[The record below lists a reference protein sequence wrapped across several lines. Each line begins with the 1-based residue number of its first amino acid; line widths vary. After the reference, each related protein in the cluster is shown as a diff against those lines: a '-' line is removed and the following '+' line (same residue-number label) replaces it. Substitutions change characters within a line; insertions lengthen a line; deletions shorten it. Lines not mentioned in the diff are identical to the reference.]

1 MLPASARLRR
11 PAEFQSTTRAGRKTG
26 RASLVL
32 HLRPT
37 GQPARVGFVVPKAV
51 GPAVVRNRVKRRL
64 RHLVAPRLGQLAA
77 DVVIRALP
85 AAARRPDRL
94 AADLESAW
102 RWAVAR
108 PGAAPDGPGSAGP
121 SGGPSADGSSGG
133 QGLERSSGGPGFA
146 GPFGLSGSAG
156 PSVGPGGD
164 GAGRP

>member
-11 PAEFQSTTRAGRKTG
+11 PAEFQSTTRAGRRTG
-26 RASLVL
+26 RVSLVL

-37 GQPARVGFVVPKAV
+37 GQSARVGFVVSKAV

-64 RHLVAPRLGQLAA
+64 RHLVAPRLDQLAA

-94 AADLESAW
+94 AADFESAW

-108 PGAAPDGPGSAGP
+108 PEAAPAGP
-121 SGGPSADGSSGG
+121 RLDHRDTAP
-133 QGLERSSGGPGFA
+133 GGPG
-146 GPFGLSGSAG
+146 
-156 PSVGPGGD
+156 
-164 GAGRP
+164 AGRR